1 MNNVSLM
8 GRLTRDP
15 EPRYTPEQ
23 TSVCRYTLAVA
34 NRSEAHPTDFINITA
49 WGKGADFARKYFK
62 KGQMVGVQGR
72 IQTGSYTGTDG
83 VKRYTFEVVA
93 ERQFFAGNKEQ
104 PGGQP
109 QEAPQEAEF
118 EVMADDE
125 GLPF

>member
-15 EPRYTPEQ
+15 ELRYTPEQ

-34 NRSEAHPTDFINITA
+34 NRSEAHPADFINITA
-49 WGKGADFARKYFK
+49 WGKGADFARKYFR

-93 ERQFFAGNKEQ
+93 ERQFFAGSKEQ
-104 PGGQP
+104 TQEAR
-109 QEAPQEAEF
+109 QEAPKDAEF